1 MDATKS
7 TSASKMT
14 SNQTLRALD
23 YLSFFIGDV
32 MGGIGPYLA
41 IYLRSFRHW
50 EQGSIGV
57 ILSAMGMTTIVVQ
70 IPAGAL
76 MDSCKKKRALFCFST
91 VLMGLGAFAITIFPQ
106 FSAVLA
112 AQIVYGVAAA
122 FAGPC
127 IVAISLGVVGSRLFA
142 ARVARNEAFN
152 HLGNVMAAIF
162 AGAAGYALSQNW
174 IFYMI
179 AFFAVCSTCATFF
192 IKREDIDDDVA
203 CGADESINTDALN
216 DYRVIETKAVR
227 SDFRS
232 LFADKHL
239 VAFAI
244 AVTLFHMANA
254 AMLPL
259 AGQYLAERDVRWAP
273 IWISACI
280 ITAQVVM
287 VPASILAGHFAE
299 TWGRKPVFLLAMM
312 VLPLRGFLYTLSNS
326 PYLVVPVQLLDGI
339 GAGIFGVL
347 VSVIVADLTAG
358 TGRYNSA
365 RGVVMTAQGI
375 GAALSNLTAG
385 AIVQAAGYRAGFL
398 SLTLVAL
405 IGLVICYVWLPET
418 HKRFNSTT

>member
-7 TSASKMT
+7 TSASKLA

-23 YLSFFIGDV
+23 CLSLFIGDV

-57 ILSAMGMTTIVVQ
+57 ILSAMGVATIVMQ
-70 IPAGAL
+70 TPAGAL
-76 MDSCKKKRALFCFST
+76 IDGCKKKRTLLCFST
-91 VLMGLGAFAITIFPQ
+91 MLMGLAAFVITIFPQ

-112 AQIVYGVAAA
+112 AQIVYGAAAA

-152 HLGNVMAAIF
+152 HVGNVVAAIF

-192 IKREDIDDDVA
+192 VKKKEIDHDVA
-203 CGADESINTDALN
+203 CGAVESINTDIL
-216 DYRVIETKAVR
+216 
-227 SDFRS
+227 SDCYGVDTRTVGSDLRS

-254 AMLPL
+254 AMQQCCRSL
-259 AGQYLAERDVRWAP
+259 D
-273 IWISACI
+273 
-280 ITAQVVM
+280 
-287 VPASILAGHFAE
+287 SILRSAMCDEHPSGSQ
-299 TWGRKPVFLLAMM
+299 LA
-312 VLPLRGFLYTLSNS
+312 
-326 PYLVVPVQLLDGI
+326 
-339 GAGIFGVL
+339 
-347 VSVIVADLTAG
+347 
-358 TGRYNSA
+358 
-365 RGVVMTAQGI
+365 
-375 GAALSNLTAG
+375 
-385 AIVQAAGYRAGFL
+385 
-398 SLTLVAL
+398 
-405 IGLVICYVWLPET
+405 
-418 HKRFNSTT
+418 